1 MKENISLDL
10 VAVIS
15 LTRSW
20 LSKFLANLRVETLV
34 SQEDFQIFEVVI
46 VLFQQISLIK

>member
-1 MKENISLDL
+1 MKENILFD
-10 VAVIS
+10 VIAVIS

-20 LSKFLANLRVETLV
+20 LSKFLANLRVEVLV

-46 VLFQQISLIK
+46 ALFQHISLVK